1 MGRVSTFGQH
11 LYSGKVS
18 FDFVGRRKLWYTISG
33 LIVVLCAIAFTVRPF
48 NMGVE
53 FRGGVEFSAQVQQA
67 DSAAV
72 DDMTTAVEESGVAEA
87 GDAIVNT
94 SGNDTV
100 RIQTSA
106 LTQDQ
111 ALTVKNSL
119 IEAGASEVSQNLI
132 GPSWG
137 QQVAQKALT
146 GLAVFLV
153 LVVLFIWAYFRE
165 WKMSVAALVALAH
178 DLLITAGVYAFSGFE
193 VTPATVTGLLTILG
207 YSLYDTVVV
216 FDKVKENT
224 RGVLESKTR
233 TYAERA
239 NLAVNQT
246 LVRSI
251 NTSVT
256 ALLPVAALLLVG
268 AAVLGTGPLKDLAL
282 ALFVGMA
289 AGTYSSIC
297 IATPLAVQLKDRDPE
312 VKAHTARVLS
322 KRGPDPAATPAGE
335 ESAEPDKVPATAV
348 PTRQVTSSGSAKRN
362 QPTRTTRAK
371 RPKGQQ

>member
-1 MGRVSTFGQH
+1 MGRISTFGQH

-18 FDFVGRRKLWYTISG
+18 FDFVGRRKLWYTISAA
-33 LIVVLCAIAFTVRPF
+33 IVVLCALAFVLRGF
-48 NMGVE
+48 NMGIE
-53 FRGGVEFSAQVQQA
+53 FRGGVEFTAQIQKA
-67 DSAAV
+67 DASAV
-72 DDMTTAVEESGVAEA
+72 DDMTTAVEESGVTAA
-87 GDAIVNT
+87 GDPIVNT
-94 SGNDTV
+94 SGSDTV
-100 RIQTSA
+100 RIQVRA
-106 LTQDQ
+106 LSQDQ
-111 ALTVKNSL
+111 ATTIEKSLT
-119 IEAGASEVSQNLI
+119 EAGATEVSQNLV

-137 QQVAQKALT
+137 KQVAQKALT
-146 GLAVFLV
+146 GLGVFLV

-178 DLLITAGVYAFSGFE
+178 DLLITAGVYAWSGFE

-224 RGVLESKTR
+224 RTVLQSKTS

-251 NTSVT
+251 NTSIT

-297 IATPLAVQLKDRDPE
+297 IATPLAVQLKDRDPA
-312 VKAHTARVLS
+312 VKAHTDRVLS
-322 KRGPDPAATPAGE
+322 KRGSARAATPEDE
-335 ESAEPDKVPATAV
+335 EPAEPVKVPAAA
-348 PTRQVTSSGSAKRN
+348 PTRQVASSGSAKRN

-371 RPKGQQ
+371 RPKGQR

>member
-1 MGRVSTFGQH
+1 MGRISTFGQH

-18 FDFVGRRKLWYTISG
+18 FDFVGRRRLWYSISAAI
-33 LIVVLCAIAFTVRPF
+33 LVLCALAFVLRGF
-48 NMGVE
+48 NMGIE
-53 FRGGVEFSAQVQQA
+53 FRGGVEFTAQVQKA
-67 DSAAV
+67 DARAV
-72 DDMTTAVEESGVAEA
+72 DDMTTAVEESGVTEA
-87 GDAIVNT
+87 GDPIVNT
-94 SGNDTV
+94 SGSDTV
-100 RIQTSA
+100 RIQVRA
-106 LTQDQ
+106 LSQDQ
-111 ALTVKNSL
+111 ATTIEKSLT
-119 IEAGASEVSQNLI
+119 EAGATEVSQNLV

-137 QQVAQKALT
+137 KQVAQKALT
-146 GLAVFLV
+146 GLGVFLV

-178 DLLITAGVYAFSGFE
+178 DLLITAGVYAWSGFE
-193 VTPATVTGLLTILG
+193 VTPATITGLLTILG

-216 FDKVKENT
+216 FDKVRENT
-224 RGVLESKTR
+224 KDVLTTKTR

-251 NTSVT
+251 NTSIT

-297 IATPLAVQLKDRDPE
+297 IATPLAVQLKDRDPA

-322 KRGPDPAATPAGE
+322 RRGPDPATAPVDGE
-335 ESAEPDKVPATAV
+335 EPAELVKVPAAA
-348 PTRQVTSSGSAKRN
+348 PARQVASSGSAKRN

-371 RPKGQQ
+371 RPKGQR